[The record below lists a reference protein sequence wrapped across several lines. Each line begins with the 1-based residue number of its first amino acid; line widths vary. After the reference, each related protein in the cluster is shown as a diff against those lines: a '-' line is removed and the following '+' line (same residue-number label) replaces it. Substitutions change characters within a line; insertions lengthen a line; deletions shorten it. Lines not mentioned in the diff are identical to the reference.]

1 MNFFNTILLSVICI
15 MFPLL
20 LYLIYLT
27 YLNEKNENLKY
38 EEVVFELAL
47 ITGLFLTIELTKGVR
62 TNYSIVLLNIPILF
76 SYLRGKRGIGII
88 LSIILG
94 IYYITS
100 FKYNDYMVIF
110 EYLVYYI
117 FFLIILSTGDVK
129 NITAHIIKNII
140 AVP

>member
-1 MNFFNTILLSVICI
+1 MDFFNTILLSVICI

-27 YLNEKNENLKY
+27 YLNAKNENLKY

-76 SYLRGKRGIGII
+76 SYLRGKRGIDRKSTRLNSSHVAISYAVFC
-88 LSIILG
+88 LKKKKKKKKKKQKPKHL
-94 IYYITS
+94 
-100 FKYNDYMVIF
+100 N
-110 EYLVYYI
+110 
-117 FFLIILSTGDVK
+117 LI
-129 NITAHIIKNII
+129 
-140 AVP
+140 

>member
-1 MNFFNTILLSVICI
+1 MNFFNTILLSVIFI
-15 MFPLL
+15 IFPLL

-27 YLNEKNENLKY
+27 YLNAKNENLKY
-38 EEVVFELAL
+38 EEIVFELAL

-76 SYLRGKRGIGII
+76 SYLRGKRCIGII

-100 FKYNDYMVIF
+100 FKYNAYMVIF

-117 FFLIILSTGDVK
+117 FFLIESNK
-129 NITAHIIKNII
+129 NTTTLRNISWFTIIKTF
-140 AVP
+140 